1 MNQLEG
7 QLRRAARNTAEPR
20 LASMLAAAPTGTQV
34 LVLMKAILPNVER
47 VLTASDRTD
56 LRIAASLDFP
66 AQGNQRRYVDGLAS
80 FLGQKPAPRA
90 KPDTRRATRQPS
102 IRDGQP
108 TLHEEIRQIL
118 LSYRNR
124 WMTTREIADEVNRR
138 GCYRK
143 RDGSDVTPYQ
153 IHGRTRKYP
162 QLFERDGSRARLFDN

>member
-1 MNQLEG
+1 
-7 QLRRAARNTAEPR
+7 
-20 LASMLAAAPTGTQV
+20 MLAAAPTGTQV